1 MTITACIV
9 ALSLSR
15 RTRSREIEL
24 LLKAINNKDSY
35 KFISY
40 FQNMKNNNPKTF
52 DLVKNEYDKIHSL
65 KH

>member
-24 LLKAINNKDSY
+24 LLKAINNKDSS
-35 KFISY
+35 KFIAY
-40 FQNMKNNNPKTF
+40 FQNMKNYNPKTF
-52 DLVKNEYDKIHSL
+52 NLIKNEYEKIQSL